1 VLNILGNTQHY
12 YKKRNI
18 KSCWKDI

>member
-1 VLNILGNTQHY
+1 VLKILGNTQHY

-18 KSCWKDI
+18 KSCW